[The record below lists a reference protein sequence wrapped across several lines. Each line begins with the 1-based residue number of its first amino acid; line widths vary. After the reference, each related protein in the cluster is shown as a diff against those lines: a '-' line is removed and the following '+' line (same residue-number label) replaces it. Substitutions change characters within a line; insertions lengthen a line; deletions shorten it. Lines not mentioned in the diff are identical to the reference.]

1 MHGYNYRYRY
11 SGRRCV
17 GVRRVRVCC
26 ILGLAVLLAGCTG
39 NSRAGRVLGFEKSSP
54 DEFAVVK
61 RAPLAVPPDYGLRPP
76 KPGAP
81 RPQAI
86 SARSDARKSLLSSS
100 GGAATPT
107 TDTQSAAR
115 RAKRAQIN
123 AQMKGRSSSELAL
136 LKRSGALGVDPKIRR
151 TLNREAASTTDSAEE
166 SLVDKLMFWNDKKQK
181 AGPKGTSIINAAAEA
196 RRIREN
202 AALGKSAT
210 DGRTPVIRRK
220 E

>member
-1 MHGYNYRYRY
+1 MHGYNYTM
-11 SGRRCV
+11 RR
-17 GVRRVRVCC
+17 GVLARGVKVCC
-26 ILGLAVLLAGCTG
+26 VLGIAALLAGCSS
-39 NSRAGRVLGFEKSSP
+39 NSKVGRVLGFEKSSP

-61 RAPLAVPPDYGLRPP
+61 RAPLALPPDYGLRPP

-81 RPQAI
+81 RPQAV
-86 SARSDARKSLLSSS
+86 SARSDARKSLLSSPAN
-100 GGAATPT
+100 AATPT
-107 TDTQSAAR
+107 TDTQSAVR

-123 AQMKGRSSSELAL
+123 AQAKGRSSSEVAL
-136 LKRSGALGVDPKIRR
+136 LKRSGALGVDPNIRQ
-151 TLNREAASTTDSAEE
+151 TLNREAASTTDSAED
-166 SLVDKLMFWNDKKQK
+166 SLVDKLMFWNDKKDQ
-181 AGPKGTSIINAAAEA
+181 AGPKGTSIIDAEAEA

>member
-1 MHGYNYRYRY
+1 MNANYY
-11 SGRRCV
+11 S
-17 GVRRVRVCC
+17 VRNYIRVSCL
-26 ILGLAVLLAGCTG
+26 LGLAVLVASCGG
-39 NSRAGRVLGFEKSSP
+39 NSQVGRVLGFEKTTP

-61 RAPLAVPPDYGLRPP
+61 RAPLTLPPDYGLRPP

-81 RPQAI
+81 RPQAV
-86 SARSDARKSLLSSS
+86 SARSDAQKSLLSSS
-100 GGAATPT
+100 ANAAAPT

-123 AQMKGRSSSELAL
+123 AQAKGRSSSEVAL
-136 LKRSGALGVDPKIRR
+136 LKRSGALGVNPNIRQ
-151 TLNREAASTTDSAEE
+151 TLNREGAITTDTAEE
-166 SLVDKLMFWNDKKQK
+166 SLVDKLMFWNDKKTK
-181 AGPKGTSIINAAAEA
+181 PGPTATSIINAEAEA